1 MAEKMDILNRQP
13 FVDRLIDIVR
23 LLADNHR
30 GCTFAIDGAWG
41 CGKTFILEMF
51 EKQISLFQNPAA
63 AGDRYALFHYNCW
76 QYDYY
81 EEPAIAICASIRE
94 QANEAARL
102 FPEPTPMLQSIINLG
117 MKIGKELLSNY
128 VETKFGVNAKAIV
141 DACDAIRTGKK
152 RVVKDRKDENVYDTY
167 FEFRQVL
174 QKTRDDLS
182 KLAEEKPIIIVVD
195 ELDRC
200 LPEYAITVLERLHHL
215 FDRQENIIV
224 VLAIDKTRLSSAVH
238 KVFGIER
245 DSVPDF
251 LRKYISFSLEVGKG
265 SISDMFWER
274 HSEYLSMFDKASAEE
289 MDELNK
295 LATALFA
302 DVDARV
308 QEKIMENCATLHK
321 LACKDITDLSLLY
334 FELIYQTVWAR
345 TQSKGYL
352 HHLADLNKSQMP
364 SFEEKL
370 GKNTYDYLKILEK
383 TSTSQRSQLQVN
395 NKTYKILQNTASGR
409 AFWLFARI
417 HFPLSGN
424 ICHQY
429 AMEKLVC
436 EDRVVVAAQLFHELA
451 RLMK

>member
-51 EKQISLFQNPAA
+51 EKQISLFQDPAA

-102 FPEPTPMLQSIINLG
+102 FPEPTPMLQAVINLG
-117 MKIGKELLSNY
+117 KRIGKELLSNF

-141 DACDAIRTGKK
+141 DACDALRAGKDN
-152 RVVKDRKDENVYDTY
+152 VIQERKTETVYDTY

-174 QKTRDDLS
+174 EKTRED
-182 KLAEEKPIIIVVD
+182 LAELAEDKPIIIVVD

-215 FDRQENIIV
+215 FDQQENIIV
-224 VLAIDKTRLSSAVH
+224 VLAIDRNRLSSAIQ
-238 KVFGIER
+238 KVYGIDR
-245 DSVPDF
+245 DSIPDF

-265 SISDMFWER
+265 SISNEFWDL
-274 HSEYLSMFDKASAEE
+274 HSEYLSMFNIASVEE
-289 MDELNK
+289 MEELNK
-295 LATALFA
+295 LAVGLFS
-302 DVDARV
+302 DMEIRS
-308 QEKIMENCATLHK
+308 QERILESCITLHK
-321 LACKDITDLSLLY
+321 LVSREISDISLLY
-334 FELIYQTVWAR
+334 FELIHQTVLSKVP
-345 TQSKGYL
+345 SKGYL
-352 HHLADLNKSQMP
+352 RHLSELNRTTMP
-364 SFEEKL
+364 SFEEKIE
-370 GKNTYDYLKILEK
+370 KKPYEYLKTLEK
-383 TSTSQRSQLQVN
+383 LAQSQHGSVRMNNSTYILLQDS
-395 NKTYKILQNTASGR
+395 TLGR
-409 AFWLFARI
+409 AFWLLTRI
-417 HFPLSGN
+417 HFPIKGN
-424 ICHQY
+424 VCHQY
-429 AMEKLVC
+429 AMEKLIGV
-436 EDRVVVAAQLFHELA
+436 EDYVNIAQTFHELA
-451 RLMK
+451 CLMK